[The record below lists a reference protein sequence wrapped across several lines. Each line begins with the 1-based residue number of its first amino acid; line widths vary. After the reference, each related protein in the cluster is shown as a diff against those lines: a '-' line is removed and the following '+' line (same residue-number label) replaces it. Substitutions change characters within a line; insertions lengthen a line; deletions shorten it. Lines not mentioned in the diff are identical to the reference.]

1 MSRALILLSLLLF
14 GAAPAGAQD
23 GLSAAEF
30 DDLTL
35 GKTFYYA
42 SDGRPYGA
50 EEYLPDRKVR
60 WSFLD
65 GQCMDGEWWE
75 ENGQICF
82 VYEDYP
88 DDPHCW
94 SFREAGNGLA
104 ARFENDPTGRE
115 LYEVR
120 QSDEPMM
127 CLGPKVGA

>member
-1 MSRALILLSLLLF
+1 MHRALIFLALLLA
-14 GAAPAGAQD
+14 GPAVAQD
-23 GLSAAEF
+23 RLDAAAF
-30 DDLTL
+30 DALTL

-50 EEYLPDRKVR
+50 EEYLPDHKVR

-65 GQCMDGEWWE
+65 GQCMDGKWWE
-75 ENGQICF
+75 EGGLICF
-82 VYEDYP
+82 AYEDRP
-88 DDPHCW
+88 DDHHCW
-94 SFREAGNGLA
+94 SFRETGGGLA

-120 QSDEPMM
+120 QSDEPML